1 MNSDSVPSDMYAYQN
16 KNMRSLF
23 LEKQGRRKYVII
35 VFEVTTKNQNSIRS
49 FNCIN
54 WPWLL
59 TLIDLEAWR
68 VNEGF

>member
-54 WPWLL
+54 
-59 TLIDLEAWR
+59 
-68 VNEGF
+68 